1 MTANLSVA
9 VVGLG
14 AIGIEHANIY
24 AAAPNAEIAAVVD
37 PRAKPADVEKRWP
50 GTRLLG
56 GLDEVLADDGID
68 AVSLCTPDHVHFAD
82 ADKIMRAGRHL
93 LLEKPIA
100 TEAQQAAAL
109 VETAESAGVVA
120 MPGQTLRFEPRYH
133 HAHQVVRAG
142 TIGELV
148 HGYVRRNNRVSVA
161 SRAAGRVNVAWF
173 LGIHDID
180 ALQWIA
186 GANVTEVQ
194 ARETK
199 IRDASGH
206 QAAAVMATLALASGA
221 LVQLEAAWALPEN
234 SPSELDARFRLVGT
248 TGEVSIDSFESGIRV
263 AADRYDLPMPTGAP
277 MYGRAQGML
286 NEELASFIQCCLNGD
301 PLPITMREAAQ
312 AVLVVDAL
320 STAIAQDA
328 TVTVAQL

>member
-1 MTANLSVA
+1 MADLRVA

-14 AIGIEHANIY
+14 AIGTEHADIY
-24 AAAPNAEIAAVVD
+24 AASPSVELAAVID
-37 PRAKPADVEKRWP
+37 PRATQSDIDQRWP
-50 GTRLLG
+50 GTRLLDQ
-56 GLDEVLADDGID
+56 LDDVLADDTID
-68 AVSLCTPDHVHFAD
+68 AVSLCTPDDVHFAD

-100 TEAQQAAAL
+100 TDPDQAAAL
-109 VETAESAGVVA
+109 AATAESSGVVA
-120 MPGQTLRFEPRYH
+120 MPGHTLRFEPRYH
-133 HAHQVVRAG
+133 HAHQTVAAG
-142 TIGELV
+142 VIGEVV

-161 SRAAGRVNVAWF
+161 ARANGRVSVAWF

-199 IRDASGH
+199 IRDASGG
-206 QAAAVMATLALASGA
+206 QAAAVMATLGLPSGA
-221 LVQLEAAWALPEN
+221 LVQLEAAWTLPET

-248 TGEVSIDSFESGIRV
+248 TGELSIDSFDSGIRV
-263 AADRYDLPMPTGAP
+263 AADRFDLPMPAGAP
-277 MYGRAQGML
+277 IYGRAQGPL
-286 NEELASFIQCCLNGD
+286 HEELASFVQCCLHGD

-312 AVLVVDAL
+312 AVMVVEAL
-320 STAIAQDA
+320 SQAVSQDKTI
-328 TVTVAQL
+328 TVVQL